1 MNELRQKP
9 AAVAGGRRRSCWRAL
24 ITELYVLTDLQAET
38 TATGSKRRLLLTGRA
53 KKRQR
58 HAM

>member
-9 AAVAGGRRRSCWRAL
+9 AAVAGGHRSSWRAL

-53 KKRQR
+53 ERRQR